1 MQNYSLKNGLYISKN
16 EIIHPIGAVEMVF
29 RDAVTK
35 QIVEIKRVKNTFV
48 TVGKYGLADLFRGNT
63 AANRGQPTYMA
74 LGTGSTTPVVADVK
88 LQTEFFR
95 KLISIRSASLNVASF
110 QTFFDTSEG
119 NGTIAEAGLFGDN
132 ATGTTDSGVLYTHA
146 LLSVTKTSSVTLTVT
161 WTVTF

>member
-1 MQNYSLKNGLYISKN
+1 MENYTLKNGIYQPIN
-16 EIIHPIGAVEMVF
+16 EIIQPIGAVEMVF
-29 RDAVTK
+29 RDAITR

-74 LGTGSTTPVVADVK
+74 VGSGSTAPAAGDVK
-88 LQTEFFR
+88 LQTETFR

-110 QTFFDTSEG
+110 QTFFDTTEA